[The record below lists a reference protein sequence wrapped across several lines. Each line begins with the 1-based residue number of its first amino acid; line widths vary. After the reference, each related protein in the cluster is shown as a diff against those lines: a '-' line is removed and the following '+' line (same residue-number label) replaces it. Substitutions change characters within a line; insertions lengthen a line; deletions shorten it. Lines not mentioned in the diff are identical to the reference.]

1 MNFEASERMDDAQH
15 RGLRLVDV
23 THGAGAV
30 ARRIPN
36 IICYVFAA
44 ALAPSSEIVWR
55 RTYTKSSDGCGIV
68 KETRQRV
75 VLDLLFVRTYV
86 LSIIF
91 ARSIAAA
98 VDQFWLE
105 R

>member
-1 MNFEASERMDDAQH
+1 VVLTWRMVREPQLGASQ
-15 RGLRLVDV
+15 
-23 THGAGAV
+23 
-30 ARRIPN
+30 N

-44 ALAPSSEIVWR
+44 ALGPSSEIVWR